1 MMRISKLRMAAGV
14 VSCTIVLTMVGCG
27 TQRKRSAEDAA
38 AANAARA
45 ADEARGIAE
54 ASLGKQ
60 AQILAQG
67 DLALNG
73 REQMLV
79 ANRFSTPAQGDK
91 TVTNASPIFVTRAA
105 VLEKNDGNWS
115 QILLCDEHL
124 KNANGYLGG
133 APKARITGW
142 QLEYRQDARDGL
154 QMSFSPADNFNGDAV
169 NAGQISEQMHSVFHV
184 RWNKSVKRYQGFDPS
199 QERYLSEVPTL
210 ETPESLLK

>member
-1 MMRISKLRMAAGV
+1 MKISRLRAAAGML
-14 VSCTIVLTMVGCG
+14 SWTIALFMAGCG
-27 TQRKRSAEDAA
+27 TAQQPPAEDKAA
-38 AANAARA
+38 AEAARA
-45 ADEARGIAE
+45 ANEARGVAE

-60 AQILAQG
+60 AEILAQG

-73 REQMLV
+73 REQLLV
-79 ANRFSTPAQGDK
+79 ANRFSTGAQAGK
-91 TVTNASPIFVTRAA
+91 GEANSSAIFVTRAA
-105 VLEKNDGNWS
+105 VLEKNDGKWS

-142 QLEYRQDARDGL
+142 QLEYKQDAKDGL
-154 QMSFSPADNFNGDAV
+154 QMSFAPAENFNGDPT
-169 NAGQISEQMHSVFHV
+169 NAGQVSEQKHSVFHV

-199 QERYLSEVPTL
+199 QERYLSEIPTL

>member
-1 MMRISKLRMAAGV
+1 MRISRLRMAAGV
-14 VSCTIVLTMVGCG
+14 VSCTIALCMAGCG
-27 TQRKRSAEDAA
+27 TTQLPPAEEKAA
-38 AANAARA
+38 AETARA
-45 ADEARGIAE
+45 ADEARGVAE

-60 AQILAQG
+60 AEILAQG

-79 ANRFSTPAQGDK
+79 ANRFSTAAQVSKGDG
-91 TVTNASPIFVTRAA
+91 NSSPIFVTRAA
-105 VLEKNDGNWS
+105 VLEKNDGKWS

-133 APKARITGW
+133 APRARITGW
-142 QLEYRQDARDGL
+142 HLEYTQDAKDGL
-154 QMSFSPADNFNGDAV
+154 QMSFAPADNFKSDAA
-169 NAGQISEQMHSVFHV
+169 NTDQFSGQKLKTFHV

-199 QERYLSEVPTL
+199 QERYLSEIPTL